1 MQLLIMSYKRLK
13 TVSPVQLVSNHF
25 ADVLHKMWLECRGGS
40 HREHSG
46 QECVGPNPTEGQK
59 MF

>member
-1 MQLLIMSYKRLK
+1 MIIYINCFTSSSVSY
-13 TVSPVQLVSNHF
+13 HF

-40 HREHSG
+40 HRERSG